1 MITPFSN
8 AIVHYN
14 HLIKTGEEITS
25 RKVKLVYKE
34 LVENIINNPKSE
46 YEYSATKANHALEF
60 IESYCKHSKGSMGG
74 KPFILELWQ
83 KALVSAM
90 FGIVDKITGLRKFHE
105 VVLIVGRKNGRD
117 LPPNIVMC

>member
-1 MITPFSN
+1 MIYLKSN
-8 AIVHYN
+8 PITDYYYKIEN
-14 HLIKTGEEITS
+14 KEIITS
-25 RKVKLVYKE
+25 KKVEKVYKHI
-34 LVENIINNPKSE
+34 VEDIILNNKSE
-46 YEYSATKANHALEF
+46 WEYSESKASHAIEF
-60 IESYCKHSKGSMGG
+60 IERFCRHSKGSMGG

-117 LPPNIVMC
+117 LPPNIAIC